1 MAHGH
6 GNRMAE
12 KPRDFKKTWLKLIT
26 YSKQYMPLVIVAIV
40 FACIGTVFTIIGPNK
55 ISDMTNLIQ
64 EGLENEFKAAYG
76 MGESAGIDVDAIV
89 KIAITLGIMYGISA
103 ILTYLQGL
111 IMTVVTQKVT
121 YNLRDGV
128 SNKINKLPLKYFDEH
143 STGDIL
149 SRVTNDVDTI
159 GMTLNQSIG
168 NMVSAVVLFLGSLI
182 MMFYTNAI
190 MALAGIVA
198 TIIGFFIMSLVVG
211 KSQKYFREQQQA
223 LGNINGHVEEIYS
236 GHTVLTAYNGEE
248 KARKEFDEL
257 NEQLYNSTWKAQF
270 LSGFMMPMMG
280 FIGNLGYVAVCI
292 IGAFLVINKGMDFG
306 VITAFMI
313 YIRLF
318 TQPLSQFAQIVNNM
332 QSAAAAGER
341 VFAVLE
347 AKEMPDESEIT
358 NRLDNI
364 KGSVSFEHVKFG
376 YDKDNIIIK
385 DFSYN
390 VEPGQKIAIVGPTGA
405 GKTTMV
411 NLLMK
416 FYDLNGGDIKID
428 GVSIKELTRENIH
441 SLFGMVL
448 QDTWMFEGTIRENI
462 VYDKKDV
469 SDEDLKKACKAVG
482 LDKFIRCLP
491 KGYDTVMDDKTALS
505 AGQKQ
510 LITIARAMVE
520 NAPLLILDEATSS
533 VDTRT
538 EIVIQNAMDTLMK
551 GRTSFVIAHR
561 LSTIKNADCILV
573 LKDGDIIE
581 MGNHEK
587 LLKDGGFY
595 ANLYNSQFKETSQ
608 PA

>member
-12 KPRDFKKTWLKLIT
+12 KPKDFKKTWLKLIT

>member
-280 FIGNLGYVAVCI
+280 FIGNLVYVAVCI

>member
-12 KPRDFKKTWLKLIT
+12 KPKDFKKTWLKLIT

-223 LGNINGHVEEIYS
+223 LGNINGHIEEIYS

-358 NRLDNI
+358 SRLDNI

-385 DFSYN
+385 DF
-390 VEPGQKIAIVGPTGA
+390 
-405 GKTTMV
+405 
-411 NLLMK
+411 
-416 FYDLNGGDIKID
+416 
-428 GVSIKELTRENIH
+428 
-441 SLFGMVL
+441 
-448 QDTWMFEGTIRENI
+448 
-462 VYDKKDV
+462 
-469 SDEDLKKACKAVG
+469 
-482 LDKFIRCLP
+482 
-491 KGYDTVMDDKTALS
+491 
-505 AGQKQ
+505 
-510 LITIARAMVE
+510 
-520 NAPLLILDEATSS
+520 
-533 VDTRT
+533 
-538 EIVIQNAMDTLMK
+538 
-551 GRTSFVIAHR
+551 
-561 LSTIKNADCILV
+561 
-573 LKDGDIIE
+573 
-581 MGNHEK
+581 
-587 LLKDGGFY
+587 
-595 ANLYNSQFKETSQ
+595 
-608 PA
+608 

>member
-1 MAHGH
+1 MAP
-6 GNRMAE
+6 RRRIPE
-12 KPRDFKKTWLKLIT
+12 KPKDFKKTWFKLIT
-26 YSKQYMPLVIVAIV
+26 YSKEYMPFVILAII
-40 FACIGTVFTIIGPNK
+40 FAIIGTIFTIIGPNK
-55 ISDMTNLIQ
+55 IMDMTNLIQ
-64 EGLENEFKAAYG
+64 EGLENEFKSAMG
-76 MGESAGIDVDAIV
+76 MGDLGGIDVDGVA
-89 KIAITLGIMYGISA
+89 KIALTLGIMYGISA
-103 ILTYLQGL
+103 ILSYGQGF
-111 IMTVVTQKVT
+111 IMTIVTQKVT
-121 YNLRDGV
+121 YNLRDNV
-128 SNKINKLPLKYFDEH
+128 SNKINKLPLKYFDTH

-168 NMVSAVVLFLGSLI
+168 NMVSAVVLFIGSLV

-190 MALAGIVA
+190 MALTGIAA
-198 TIIGFFIMSLVVG
+198 TIIGFVIMTVVVS
-211 KSQKYFREQQQA
+211 KSQKYFRQQQEA
-223 LGNINGHVEEIYS
+223 LGNINGHVEEVYS
-236 GHTVLTAYNGEE
+236 GHIVLTAYNGEV
-248 KARKEFDEL
+248 KAKKEFDEL
-257 NEQLYNSTWKAQF
+257 NEKLYNSAWKAQF

-280 FIGNLGYVAVCI
+280 FIGNLGYVGVCI
-292 IGAFLVINKGMDFG
+292 VGAMLVIDGKIDFG

-341 VFAVLE
+341 VFAILE
-347 AKEMPDESEIT
+347 SEEMADESDIT
-358 NRLDNI
+358 NKLENV
-364 KGSVSFEHVKFG
+364 KGSVEFNHVKFG
-376 YDKDNIIIK
+376 YDPENIIIK
-385 DFSYN
+385 DFSHK

-416 FYDLNGGDIKID
+416 FYNVNDGDIKID
-428 GVSIKELTRENIH
+428 DISIGDLTRENIH

-448 QDTWMFEGTIRENI
+448 QDTWMFEGTIRDNI
-462 VYDKKDV
+462 VYGKENV

-482 LDKFIRCLP
+482 LDKFIRSLP
-491 KGYDTVMDDKTALS
+491 NGYDTIMDDKSALS

-510 LITIARAMVE
+510 LITIARAMIE

-538 EIVIQNAMDTLMK
+538 EIVIQKAMDTLMK

-581 MGNHEK
+581 MGDHET
-587 LLKDGGFY
+587 LLKEGGFY
-595 ANLYNSQFKETSQ
+595 ANLYNSQFTQ
-608 PA
+608 TA

>member
-64 EGLENEFKAAYG
+64 EGLENEFRAAYG

>member
-64 EGLENEFKAAYG
+64 EGLENEFRAAYG

-280 FIGNLGYVAVCI
+280 FIGNLVYVAVCI